1 MKLSLVIPMYNEEE
15 IVLDTARQLK
25 EGLDRFLKDDYEIIF
40 SDDGST
46 DSSVEKLL
54 SLDIPCVRVL
64 KGEKNCGKGSAVRK
78 GALVAKGDYVMFT
91 DCDLAYGVDIVEFAL
106 NEAEKNQEKGML
118 VGSRRLAKDG
128 YTGYSLSRKII
139 SKAYLSFLSFIAGG
153 LPVSDSQTGCKIFK
167 RETVE
172 KIFPLCEVDRFAF
185 DLEII
190 LFAKNMGIDIGEFPV
205 TIINNRPSSIHF
217 VKDSLRMIRDVIK
230 MKGRIKKKIREN
242 VNQECKA

>member
-106 NEAEKNQEKGML
+106 NEAEKNQEKGMI

-128 YTGYSLSRKII
+128 YTGYSLSRKMI

>member
-128 YTGYSLSRKII
+128 YTGYSLSRKMI

>member
-106 NEAEKNQEKGML
+106 NEAEKNKEKGML

-128 YTGYSLSRKII
+128 YTGYSLSRKMI

>member
-1 MKLSLVIPMYNEEE
+1 M
-15 IVLDTARQLK
+15 DTARQLK

-46 DSSVEKLL
+46 DSSVEKIL

>member
-128 YTGYSLSRKII
+128 YTGYSLSRKMI
-139 SKAYLSFLSFIAGG
+139 SKASLSFLSFIAGG

>member
-25 EGLDRFLKDDYEIIF
+25 EGLDRFLEGEYEIIF

-54 SLDIPCVRVL
+54 SLDMPCVRVL

-78 GALVAKGDYVMFT
+78 GALVAEGDYVMFT
-91 DCDLAYGVDIVEFAL
+91 DCDLAYGVDIIDFAL
-106 NEAEKNQEKGML
+106 KEAEKNQDKGMM

-139 SKAYLSFLSFIAGG
+139 SKVYLSFLSFIAGG

-167 RETVE
+167 RETVQ

-217 VKDSLRMIRDVIK
+217 VKDSLRMIRDVLK
-230 MKGRIKKKIREN
+230 MKGRIKRKIREN
-242 VNQECKA
+242 VNRECKA

>member
-78 GALVAKGDYVMFT
+78 GALVAKG
-91 DCDLAYGVDIVEFAL
+91 
-106 NEAEKNQEKGML
+106 
-118 VGSRRLAKDG
+118 
-128 YTGYSLSRKII
+128 
-139 SKAYLSFLSFIAGG
+139 
-153 LPVSDSQTGCKIFK
+153 
-167 RETVE
+167 
-172 KIFPLCEVDRFAF
+172 
-185 DLEII
+185 
-190 LFAKNMGIDIGEFPV
+190 
-205 TIINNRPSSIHF
+205 
-217 VKDSLRMIRDVIK
+217 
-230 MKGRIKKKIREN
+230 
-242 VNQECKA
+242 

>member
-106 NEAEKNQEKGML
+106 DEAEKNQEKGML

-128 YTGYSLSRKII
+128 YTGYSLSRKMI

-167 RETVE
+167 RETVK